1 MLLEIYVVP
10 PIYPVAENNE
20 AGIPLLAGVA
30 IPSGSVVYFT
40 STGTYTFGDN
50 VVVGLGPEINFN
62 EAPEINFDDNA
73 KAVVKV
79 DRKDGEAR
87 LTASS
92 SRGMRTS
99 WRPTP
104 ASTAIT

>member
-73 KAVVKV
+73 KAGNKPFSLDSLAGEDCMLKVKAE
-79 DRKDGEAR
+79 DGCGLLLVEV
-87 LTASS
+87 
-92 SRGMRTS
+92 
-99 WRPTP
+99 P
-104 ASTAIT
+104 